1 MTTNPEY
8 EDLRLTEDSAADTDS
23 AADELPEV
31 SATSTTGPAVGENW
45 GQVARYVERMTQNN
59 NTNYYLAHRQ
69 LSVEL
74 NSETVRLT
82 METFVEREYRR
93 AGSADGPM
101 TSHGAARLLDDDHR
115 CLLLVGSVD
124 SGRWTAAVALLSH
137 TGRQLHQLPAD
148 DDAQRLLPIGEF
160 AWPEANGP
168 AAYLVVLP
176 SGAERHGR
184 LADQL
189 AAYRHETERRDAR
202 LVIVADRET
211 WEAGANVPGYVTVQV
226 ERPSSF
232 LMLELLLQPHRE
244 RWDVER
250 LLQEKRVADVLTGA
264 TPGQVQRLY
273 GRVVDAAA
281 DVLGRETDDPVPAI
295 AEMAV
300 SAYENWD
307 RELAVWFEE
316 NTDPRTRLF
325 LIVLAFLD
333 GEPAADVLEQTERLA
348 FSLGV
353 SKEFRDG
360 ISGAGIRQL
369 ARMVG
374 AHVDEQWRIRF
385 TKTAYGAAVLR
396 FVHGDQ
402 SAEFRRQLWQWAAT
416 VPLRRGAPHQGV
428 AGKVA
433 EAMRGTHLAMPRP
446 NIPELRLLVHSWWR
460 LSSLRPL
467 VTSLITDLALSLEA
481 GSTIRARLLRWSEAS
496 VDSRVLGA
504 VAAVC
509 AGPFAD
515 AYPQAALT
523 RLNRLAAR
531 EIVDDDVVAAV
542 AELWRREPHR
552 SAVLRQI
559 VGWAQIDGPRRVVGL
574 RALAAITATAPAV
587 RAVFEE
593 LAVDDGVRDCLV
605 RVFGDLFVPPGP
617 LGEFRQALKIWLTI
631 AAEQQ
636 NYRTLIAHLLTDGG
650 RCSGEEAGVSARYG
664 VMYTLLFDWR
674 PVLNEDEDTRA
685 RDFRSSLVE
694 QLVQADPLTRPRRAD
709 PPRAA

>member
-1 MTTNPEY
+1 MTTTPEY
-8 EDLRLTEDSAADTDS
+8 EDLRLTDDSAADTDS
-23 AADELPEV
+23 AADELPDPP
-31 SATSTTGPAVGENW
+31 ATPMTGPAIGLNR
-45 GQVARYVERMTQNN
+45 GQVASQVQQMTQNN
-59 NTNYYLAHRQ
+59 NYYLAHRR

-82 METFVEREYRR
+82 METFVEREYRLN
-93 AGSADGPM
+93 ATADGPM
-101 TSHGAARLLDDDHR
+101 NSHDAARLLDDNHR
-115 CLLLVGSVD
+115 CLMLVAAVD
-124 SGRWTAAVALLSH
+124 SGRWTASIALLSH

-148 DDAQRLLPIGEF
+148 DDAQRLLPIGDF
-160 AWPEANGP
+160 GWPAAEKP
-168 AAYLVVLP
+168 AAYLVMLP
-176 SGAERHGR
+176 SGAERHSR
-184 LADQL
+184 LPEQL
-189 AAYRHETERRDAR
+189 AAYRHETERRNAR
-202 LVIVADRET
+202 LVIVADRAT
-211 WEAGANVPGYVTVQV
+211 WETVGNVPGYITVQV
-226 ERPSSF
+226 ERPSPYV
-232 LMLELLLQPHRE
+232 MLELLLQPHRE
-244 RWDVER
+244 RWDVEA
-250 LLQEKRVADVLTGA
+250 LLRDKRVTDVLVGA

-273 GRVVDAAA
+273 GRVVDAAS
-281 DVLGRETDDPVPAI
+281 DVLRQELDDPVPAI

-300 SAYENWD
+300 SAYGNWD
-307 RELAVWFEE
+307 RELEVWFEE
-316 NTDPRTRLF
+316 NPDPRIRLF

-348 FSLGV
+348 ASLGV
-353 SKEFRDG
+353 SKEFQNSICG
-360 ISGAGIRQL
+360 PGIRQL

-374 AHVDEQWRIRF
+374 ADVDDQWRIRF

-402 SAEFRRQLWQWAAT
+402 SAEFRRQLWVWASAL
-416 VPLRRGAPHQGV
+416 PLRRGAPHQGV

-433 EAMRGTHLAMPRP
+433 GAMCDTHLAMPRP

-467 VTSLITDLALSLEA
+467 VASLITDLALSLEA

-496 VDSRVLGA
+496 VDSRVLSA

-523 RLNRLAAR
+523 RLNRLADR
-531 EIVDDDVVAAV
+531 EIVDDDVVSAV

-559 VGWAQIDGPRRVVGL
+559 VGWVQTDGPRRGVGL
-574 RALAAITATAPAV
+574 RALAAITTTAPDV
-587 RAVFEE
+587 RMLFEG
-593 LAVDDGVRDCLV
+593 LAVDDGVRDGLIQG
-605 RVFGDLFVPPGP
+605 FGDLFVPPGP
-617 LGEFRQALKIWLTI
+617 RGEFRQALKFWLTI

-636 NYRTLIAHLLTDGG
+636 SYRTLITHLLIESG
-650 RCSGEEAGVSARYG
+650 RRSGEDAGVSARYG

-685 RDFRSSLVE
+685 RDFRSSLLE

-709 PPRAA
+709 PPMAA